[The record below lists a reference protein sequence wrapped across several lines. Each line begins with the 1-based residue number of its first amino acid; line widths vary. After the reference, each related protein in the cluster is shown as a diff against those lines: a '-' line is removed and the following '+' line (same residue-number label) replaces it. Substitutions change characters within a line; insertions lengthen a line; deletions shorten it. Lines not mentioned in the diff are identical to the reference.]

1 MMDSFILI
9 GKWWTPSSR
18 NLAIKGRMAFD
29 PFKGAVLDLDGLL
42 REGDTCAV
50 PFQVLLGETEDGR
63 AITLVGSSDFWL
75 THSYRFENEGL
86 PETPTGVSLCA
97 KVLIIGKHYQTTQNI
112 SFTSFSIDFSH
123 LSDWAR
129 LGDGPDIDRSVTT
142 IYQPHNDIGGFGRL
156 VIESERGSCQLSIS
170 PERVVGLDAGIEMI
184 RQLRNLIA
192 LFVHRPVQE
201 VRVRGKTENGMMV
214 DIFYPSFAR
223 DRNAYP
229 LRANEMLLPLG
240 MIGTELGSIVDKWF
254 LANETMAQVIDL
266 YFAASLGGDLFPE
279 TRFLMYMQAIEA
291 YHRIRF
297 RNFEVDPEE
306 HAKRLSIILS
316 SIPEE
321 YREWMRDGLEYSN
334 EPSIGQRLK
343 ETYRDFKDITD
354 GFVDDRKMFIY
365 RLIKTRNRLTHM
377 EGDGDEATFRGNDL
391 ELATMRLRLL
401 LELCLMKEIGI
412 TTEQMKSAVE
422 KNTMFSIIKD
432 DPMDKD

>member
-1 MMDSFILI
+1 MDSFILQ
-9 GKWWTPSSR
+9 GKWWTPSSK
-18 NLAIKGRMAFD
+18 NLAIKGSMTFD
-29 PFKGAVLDLDGLL
+29 PLKGAILNLDGLL

-50 PFQVLLGETEDGR
+50 PFEVLLGETEDGS

-86 PETPTGVSLCA
+86 PEVPTCFSLCA
-97 KVLIIGKHYQTTQNI
+97 KVLIIGNHYQTPQNI
-112 SFTSFSIDFSH
+112 SFTNFTIDFSH
-123 LSDWAR
+123 LSDWAC
-129 LGDGPDIDRSVTT
+129 LGDGSDIDRSVTT
-142 IYQPHNDIGGFGRL
+142 TLQPYQDIGEFGRL
-156 VIESERGSCQLSIS
+156 VIESERGACRLAIS
-170 PERVVGLDAGIEMI
+170 PKGKVGLDAGIEMI
-184 RQLRNLIA
+184 RQMRNLIA

-201 VRVRGKTENGMMV
+201 VRVRGQIENGTTV
-214 DIFYPSFAR
+214 GIFYPSFAR
-223 DRNAYP
+223 DRNANP
-229 LRANEMLLPLG
+229 LEADEMLLPLR
-240 MIGTELGSIVDKWF
+240 MIATELGSIVDKWF

-297 RNFEVDPEE
+297 RNFEMDPEE
-306 HAKRLSIILS
+306 HTKRLSIILS

-343 ETYRDFKDITD
+343 ETYRDFNDIMD
-354 GFVDDRKMFIY
+354 EFVGDRKMYIY

-377 EGDGDEATFRGNDL
+377 ESDGDEATFRGNDL
-391 ELATMRLRLL
+391 ELATLRLRLL

-412 TTEQMKSAVE
+412 LKEQMKDAVMR
-422 KNTMFSIIKD
+422 NTMFSTIKI
-432 DPMDKD
+432 DPWIWIG